1 MNTSNFNYLLNL
13 KWAKTLIRHF
23 SKRDIQMANKHIKR
37 CSTPSA
43 IREMKTNTIK
53 IYHFTITN
61 MAKII
66 DIIASAEKDVDK
78 LELTYT
84 EGM

>member
-1 MNTSNFNYLLNL
+1 
-13 KWAKTLIRHF
+13 
-23 SKRDIQMANKHIKR
+23 
-37 CSTPSA
+37 
-43 IREMKTNTIK
+43 MKINTIK

-66 DIIASAEKDVDK
+66 DIIASTEKDVDK

-84 EGM
+84 VGI